1 VEFGLLGPL
10 RVVEGGCDVTPARPK
25 QRALLAMLLLR
36 RGEVVPGAQLIEAL
50 WGEEPPETAQTALH
64 GHVSALRKLI
74 GSDRIKTRPPGYLL
88 EVLAEEVD
96 LARFESLVAQARELE
111 DPDERSAC
119 LRDALALWRGEP
131 LVELRGEA
139 FAERESARLE
149 DLRLAALEDR
159 IDADL
164 ALGRHHELVPE
175 LEALV
180 GEHCFRERP
189 RGQLMLALYRCG
201 RQADALSVFQS
212 GRRAL
217 VEEIG
222 IDPGPALR
230 QLELQILRQDPSL
243 DLPAAQLVPA
253 VRFPPR
259 RQPLVRYAPS
269 GDLNIAYQV
278 TSDSVEQQVRFCTA
292 GDGVQLAYAVHGSGP
307 PIVRAA
313 TWLTHLDFDWASPV
327 WRHWL
332 AELGDGHT
340 LVRYDE
346 RGCGLSDREPG
357 ELSLDTWVADLET
370 VVAAAG
376 LDRFT
381 LLGVSQGAAIALDYA
396 ARHPERLTQ
405 LVLYGAY
412 ARGRRWRGPEERRH
426 GEAMVSAIR
435 AGWAEANPAFRHLF
449 SMLFLPHGSAE
460 QMAWYDELQR
470 RSTSAETAARL
481 YEVRNDID
489 VVQFASR
496 VTAPTLVMHARGDAV
511 VPVEEGRLLAAR
523 IPGARLVLLE
533 SANHILLSDEPAW
546 HAFLSELHAFLGR
559 STSC

>member
-1 VEFGLLGPL
+1 VRFELLGPL
-10 RVVEGGCDVTPARPK
+10 RLVDGDSDLTPARPK
-25 QRALLAMLLLR
+25 QRALLALLLLR

-50 WGEEPPETAQTALH
+50 WGEEPPGTAQTALH
-64 GHVSALRKLI
+64 GHISSLRKLL
-74 GSDRIKTRPPGYLL
+74 GADRIKTRPPGYLL
-88 EVLAEEVD
+88 QVSPDEVD
-96 LARFESLVAQARELE
+96 LARFESLVARARGLE
-111 DPDERSAC
+111 DPDERSDC

-139 FAERESARLE
+139 FADRVIARLD
-149 DLRLAALEDR
+149 DLRLAAVEDR

-164 ALGRHHELVPE
+164 ALGRHRELVPE
-175 LEALV
+175 LEPLV
-180 GEHCFRERP
+180 AEHRFRERP

-201 RQADALSVFQS
+201 RQADALEVFQS

-243 DLPAAQLVPA
+243 DLPAPGRAAP
-253 VRFPPR
+253 
-259 RQPLVRYAPS
+259 RQPPARVEVT
-269 GDLNIAYQV
+269 GD
-278 TSDSVEQQVRFCTA
+278 SMEQQVRFCTA
-292 GDGVQLAYAVHGSGP
+292 PDGVQLAYAVHGSGP

-313 TWLTHLDFDWASPV
+313 TWLTHLDFDWESPV

-376 LDRFT
+376 LDRFA
-381 LLGVSQGAAIALDYA
+381 LLGVSQGAAISLVYA
-396 ARHPERLTQ
+396 ARHPERVTG

-412 ARGRRWRGPEERRH
+412 ARGRTGRGPEERRH

-435 AGWAEANPAFRHLF
+435 AGWTEANPAFRRLF
-449 SMLFLPHGSAE
+449 SMLFLPHGTQE
-460 QMAWYDELQR
+460 QMAWFDELQR

-481 YEVRNDID
+481 YEMRNDID
-489 VVQFASR
+489 VVEYASR

-511 VPVEEGRLLAAR
+511 VPVEERRLLAAR

-546 HAFLSELHAFLGR
+546 HAFMSELDAFLGQ
-559 STSC
+559 STQC